1 MDEKIKLCK
10 NPLISSINR
19 NTEKYSFLNTTFKF
33 QLGLL
38 KNNYFLQNIPEKL
51 FFKLYQYFHFKD
63 NWIENKI
70 SSYKLYKTC
79 DNEITVDKSGFKK
92 NTKKIYYAQEDFEKN
107 TKTNNDIMNY
117 NKNSPINLRLSIYKE
132 TDVTY
137 ENISSKND
145 KDIIYAIPSDS
156 NYTVYD
162 VNDITLSYNDM
173 LSLVFRNYKDSTGT
187 EVYSL
192 FLIVKIL
199 PNKLDSNIDTLNA
212 CLNIPSPLLLYTFLN
227 EFNLVID
234 TKFKTITREIINNI
248 SNKADAISI
257 ELVENNVNDDN
268 KLFVYNFIKEYQFLY
283 IPKTQYILGFLG
295 YNDKK
300 DTRDNG
306 SYHHKQQNGTNQRF
320 NNNYKQQ
327 NGTNQRFNNNYKQQN
342 GTNQRNN
349 NYKQQNGTNQ
359 RFTPN
364 HKQYSTN
371 QRFNNSH
378 HKQYDG
384 TNQKTNNSNY
394 HNKPYNRS
402 KKDNLFEKYGIVK
415 DI

>member
-92 NTKKIYYAQEDFEKN
+92 NTKKIYYTQEDFEKSIN
-107 TKTNNDIMNY
+107 MKNDIMNY

-132 TDVTY
+132 IDIMY
-137 ENISSKND
+137 ENINSKND
-145 KDIIYAIPSDS
+145 RDIIYAIPSDY
-156 NYTVYD
+156 NYIIYK

-187 EVYSL
+187 EVYSV

-199 PNKLDSNIDTLNA
+199 PSKLDSNIDTLNA
-212 CLNIPSPLLLYTFLN
+212 CLNIPSPLVLHTFFN
-227 EFNLVID
+227 EFNLRFI
-234 TKFKTITREIINNI
+234 FTIYITNYLTFNPD
-248 SNKADAISI
+248 KISI
-257 ELVENNVNDDN
+257 V
-268 KLFVYNFIKEYQFLY
+268 KLSHYLGTFILY
-283 IPKTQYILGFLG
+283 LAF
-295 YNDKK
+295 
-300 DTRDNG
+300 
-306 SYHHKQQNGTNQRF
+306 
-320 NNNYKQQ
+320 
-327 NGTNQRFNNNYKQQN
+327 
-342 GTNQRNN
+342 
-349 NYKQQNGTNQ
+349 
-359 RFTPN
+359 
-364 HKQYSTN
+364 
-371 QRFNNSH
+371 
-378 HKQYDG
+378 
-384 TNQKTNNSNY
+384 
-394 HNKPYNRS
+394 
-402 KKDNLFEKYGIVK
+402 
-415 DI
+415 